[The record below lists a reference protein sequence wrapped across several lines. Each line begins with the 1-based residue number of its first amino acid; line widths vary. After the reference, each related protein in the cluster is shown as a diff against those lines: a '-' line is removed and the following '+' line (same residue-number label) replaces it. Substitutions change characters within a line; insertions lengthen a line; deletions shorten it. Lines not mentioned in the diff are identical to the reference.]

1 MTFGNKS
8 KVRAITMKS
17 NRIAEIK
24 DHYMLSRV
32 TAFDELDVPFEVD
45 ESYD

>member
-1 MTFGNKS
+1 MTFGYKS
-8 KVRAITMKS
+8 KARALTAKS
-17 NRIAEIK
+17 NRIAELR
-24 DHYMLSRV
+24 DNYMLSRV